1 MPKSRFTDEERIKTV
16 ESYINNEIGW
26 NQIIYNYGIANS
38 TLESWIRKWVFFMY
52 HKQANKTAIQSQ
64 HMITDALFS
73 LMKRKPFQQITVTE
87 ICEEANLGRK
97 TFYRNFD
104 LREDVID
111 FWLDLR
117 CEECRELLLPVPTE
131 EQLCHYCIF
140 LKKYMDELIVL
151 YQNGLHPQVE
161 KKFSI
166 FLPYT
171 MPLWSEDPV
180 EQEYRSQYIT
190 AGIDAII
197 RVWVARGFQESVE
210 GVVEIVKRAQKAQVP
225 LRQNKNATIV
235 T

>member
-1 MPKSRFTDEERIKTV
+1 MGR
-16 ESYINNEIGW
+16 
-26 NQIIYNYGIANS
+26 
-38 TLESWIRKWVFFMY
+38 FMY

-64 HMITDALFS
+64 HMIADALFS

-87 ICEEANLGRK
+87 ICEEAAVGRK
-97 TFYRNFD
+97 TFYRNFE

-117 CEECRELLLPVPTE
+117 CEECREVLLPVPTE
-131 EQLCHYCIF
+131 EQLYHYCIF

-151 YQNGLHPQVE
+151 YQNGLHPIVE

-180 EQEYRSQYIT
+180 EQEYRSQYII

-197 RVWVARGFQESVE
+197 RVWVTRGFQESVE
-210 GVVEIVKRAQKAQVP
+210 EIVEIVKRAQQQQVP
-225 LRQNKNATIV
+225 LAK
-235 T
+235 

>member
-1 MPKSRFTDEERIKTV
+1 MDSAQLTHW
-16 ESYINNEIGW
+16 G
-26 NQIIYNYGIANS
+26 
-38 TLESWIRKWVFFMY
+38 RKWVFLMY

-64 HMITDALFS
+64 HMIADALFS

-87 ICEEANLGRK
+87 VCDEANLGRK

-117 CEECRELLLPVPTE
+117 CEECRKVLLPVPAE
-131 EQLCHYCIF
+131 ERLYHYCIF
-140 LKKYMDELIVL
+140 LKKYMAELITL
-151 YQNGLHPQVE
+151 YQNGLHPLVE
-161 KKFSI
+161 KKFSV
-166 FLPYT
+166 FMPYT

-180 EQEYRSQYIT
+180 EQEYRSQYII

-210 GVVEIVKRAQKAQVP
+210 EVAEIVKRAHQQQVP
-225 LRQNKNATIV
+225 LAK
-235 T
+235 